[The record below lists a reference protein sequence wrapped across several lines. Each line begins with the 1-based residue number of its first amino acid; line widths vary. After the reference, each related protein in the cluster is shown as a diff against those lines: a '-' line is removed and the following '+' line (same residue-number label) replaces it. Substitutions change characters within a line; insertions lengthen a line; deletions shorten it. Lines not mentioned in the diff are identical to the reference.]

1 MEKRAPRRTQEEGK
15 VKSLEAQIVVENTGN
30 YDDTDVDYI
39 MDTYKEL
46 VKYIGFEDNRRDSR
60 YIVKFH
66 DIPYYT
72 PYGEDNDEEFWNLF
86 DMFCQDQYECLQDT
100 WNEEDIDIDM
110 MLTRMSVGHYQAF
123 LVDIPKIYET
133 NAIDLAMEIYDE
145 VGYRGPEYVNS
156 YVYMVN
162 ILQELE
168 DDYME
173 YWVEFLRANEYMPE
187 KVIKQIEDKYKS
199 DKERRK

>member
-1 MEKRAPRRTQEEGK
+1 MKG
-15 VKSLEAQIVVENTGN
+15 LEAQIVVENTGN
-30 YDDTDVDYI
+30 YDDTDIEYI

-66 DIPYYT
+66 DILYYT
-72 PYGEDNDEEFWNLF
+72 PYDKDNEQEFWNLF
-86 DMFCQDQYECLQDT
+86 DMFCQDQYECLEDT
-100 WNEEDIDIDM
+100 WNEADIDIDM
-110 MLTRMSVGHYQAF
+110 MLTRMNVGHYPAF
-123 LVDIPKIYET
+123 VVDIPKIEET
-133 NAIDLAMEIYDE
+133 NAVDLAMEIYDE
-145 VGYRGPEYVNS
+145 VGYRGPEYVKS

-173 YWVEFLRANEYMPE
+173 YWAEFLRANEYMPE
-187 KVIKQIEDKYKS
+187 DTIKEMENKYKS

>member
-1 MEKRAPRRTQEEGK
+1 MRG
-15 VKSLEAQIVVENTGN
+15 LEAQIVVENTGN
-30 YDDTDVDYI
+30 YDDEDVEYI

-46 VKYIGFEDNRRDSR
+46 VKHMGFEDNRRDSR

-66 DIPYYT
+66 DILYYT
-72 PYGEDNDEEFWNLF
+72 PYDKDTEEEFWNLF
-86 DMFCQDQYECLQDT
+86 DIFCQDQCECLEDM
-100 WNEEDIDIDM
+100 WNEADIDIDM

-123 LVDIPKIYET
+123 LVDIPKIDDT
-133 NAIDLAMEIYDE
+133 NAVDLAMEIYDE
-145 VGYRGPEYVNS
+145 VGYRGPEYVKN

-162 ILQELE
+162 TLQELE

-173 YWVEFLRANEYMPE
+173 YWVEYLRMNEYMPE
-187 KVIKQIEDKYKS
+187 ETIKEIENKYKS